1 MDNAC
6 YRSYIVRYTRYDEDG
21 GGYTQFHYADFDKK
35 RDAEKLIKKMNKT
48 KAPNEEYTLIDNSY

>member
-6 YRSYIVRYTRYDEDG
+6 YKSYIVRYTRYEENS
-21 GGYTQFHYADFDKK
+21 GYTQFHYTDFDKK
-35 RDAEKLIKKMNKT
+35 KDAEKLIKKMNKT

>member
-6 YRSYIVRYTRYDEDG
+6 YKSYIIRYNRYEEN

-35 RDAEKLIKKMNKT
+35 KDAEKLIKKMNKT

>member
-6 YRSYIVRYTRYDEDG
+6 YKSYIVRYTRYEKN

-35 RDAEKLIKKMNKT
+35 RDAEKLIKKMNKI